1 LRIRPASATLQDSL
15 AKEKQMRFLGL
26 VLGLT
31 VLGACSGEFGDAD
44 PADGSAEAAPAF
56 DLLRAGHHG
65 EHRATARA
73 VRRALGGA
81 AARLAALQADTI
93 GDNAHNGVDDADPD
107 DGGWDF
113 LIAPTATEHSA
124 AASPPNLFGATAL
137 AEWAAIETRSA
148 GHRAL
153 VAALDAGVGMQ
164 RNPDVDSAPDFV
176 FGVLL
181 AELADNRGFADIAR
195 AHYDAKRASKTDA
208 AGLGVFIRDARHAA
222 NEDGL
227 IPYDVGW
234 FVLAAAALDSAFPG
248 AGYDRDADTY
258 ARIVVDDLTSA
269 SPDFDFRDPAEGFY
283 GTGLAWSLVGSAW
296 LHDTGLFRDVR
307 AQLLARQRADGAWQL
322 DATQPD
328 DDLQATAHALQTL
341 ALTGPSTAAARQ
353 AMRRA
358 AEFLLGAQAAS
369 GGWVDATGNELPL
382 VDADIAL
389 GLMLSRTDAGE
400 DRRLADVRISARA
413 PTAAA
418 PATAAPLP

>member
-1 LRIRPASATLQDSL
+1 
-15 AKEKQMRFLGL
+15 MRFLGL

-31 VLGACSGEFGDAD
+31 VLSACNGEFGDAD
-44 PADGSAEAAPAF
+44 PADSSADAAPGF
-56 DLLRAGHHG
+56 DLLRVGYHGDHH
-65 EHRATARA
+65 ATARA

-93 GDNAHNGVDDADPD
+93 GDNAHNGVDDTDPD

-113 LIAPTATEHSA
+113 IIAPTATQHST

-181 AELADNRGFADIAR
+181 AELADNPGFADIAR

-258 ARIVVDDLTSA
+258 ARIVADDLTA
-269 SPDFDFRDPAEGFY
+269 AAPDFDFRDPAEGFY
-283 GTGLAWSLVGSAW
+283 GTGLAWSLVASAW

-307 AQLLARQRADGAWQL
+307 AQLLARQSADGGWQL
-322 DATQPD
+322 DATQPG

-400 DRRLADVRISARA
+400 DHRIADVRLAARA
-413 PTAAA
+413 ATTAA
-418 PATAAPLP
+418 PAIAAPLP